1 MKKTTNNLPLVV
13 VFGRTNVGKSTLFN
27 ALTESGRAL
36 VADIEGTTRDANINK
51 VEWQSRE
58 FQLVDTGGIINLDQ
72 FLKPNKN
79 KQADQIQAK
88 IEAKAKTYLEEADVV
103 LFLVDSK
110 AGLLPQDRALA
121 ILIKKLLAQKTDK
134 VMVVV
139 NKVDN
144 FRRQGSKASEFHQL
158 SLGTPLTVSATTGS
172 GTGDLLD
179 RVVSFLEAHK
189 KFDKKPL
196 EAEEEK
202 EEIKVIMIGKPNVGK
217 SSLFNSILGEERVI
231 VSPIA
236 HTTREPQDTVIEYK
250 GKVIR
255 IIDTAGISR
264 QGQRSEKKFD
274 PKKLEKLGIEQSLAS
289 LAEADIALLVV
300 DASEPYTHQDAKVVE
315 EILERQK
322 SLIIIGNKW
331 DLIEDKD
338 TKKHT
343 LNINRKFPFALWA
356 PIHFL
361 SAKTGSKV
369 NKLLDLVLKVAEGR
383 KTQLSETVLNTF
395 MMKIV
400 KIHLPAKAKGVKHPH
415 IKRFTQRRSNPP
427 MFEVRIGAKDT
438 LHFSYVRFISNRLRE
453 KFGFLG
459 TPIRIWV
466 SKNRKVH
473 GQQNAGRE
481 NEQFV
486 PTDENE
492 EDIEKEVMNF

>member
-1 MKKTTNNLPLVV
+1 MKKIIKKLPLVV

-27 ALTESGRAL
+27 ALTESGRAI
-36 VADIEGTTRDANINK
+36 VSDIEGTTRDANLNT
-51 VEWQSRE
+51 VEWQNHE
-58 FQLVDTGGIINLDQ
+58 FELVDTGGIINLDQ
-72 FLKPNKN
+72 FLNP
-79 KQADQIQAK
+79 KQNRETDIIQAK
-88 IEAKAKTYLEEADVV
+88 IEAKAKSYLEKADVV
-103 LFLVDSK
+103 LFLVDAK
-110 AGLLPQDRALA
+110 AGLLPQDRSLA
-121 ILIKKLLAQKTDK
+121 ILIKKLLNHKIDK
-134 VMVVV
+134 VMLVV

-144 FRRQGSKASEFHQL
+144 YRRQGSRASEFHQL
-158 SLGTPLTVSATTGS
+158 ALGEPLTVSATTGS

-179 RVVSFLEAHK
+179 RVVNFLADKNKFK
-189 KFDKKPL
+189 KVAEVE
-196 EAEEEK
+196 EAEI

-250 GKVIR
+250 NKTIR

-274 PKKLEKLGIEQSLAS
+274 PKKLEKLGIEQSLTS
-289 LAEADIALLVV
+289 LAEADIALFIV

-338 TKKHT
+338 TKKYT
-343 LNINRKFPFALWA
+343 LNINRKFPFAIWA

-369 NKLLDLVLKVAEGR
+369 NKLLDLIIKVSDGR
-383 KTQLSETVLNTF
+383 KIKLNDTTLNTF

-415 IKRFTQRRSNPP
+415 IKRFTQLRSNPP

-459 TPIRIWV
+459 TPIRVWV
-466 SKNRKVH
+466 SKNKKVH

-481 NEQFV
+481 QEIFV
-486 PTDENE
+486 PMDENE
-492 EDIEKEVMNF
+492 EDIEKEIMNF